1 MFSGNSWA
9 RFGPARQAPR
19 DSTKDGEHHVRL
31 AYGCVTRTQDR
42 AGHRTGGLW
51 MLEDSLIISD
61 RLGGPGHLADTLRPL
76 SSGASISLIEMNTE
90 RPLPGCM
97 GFSDR
102 A

>member
-1 MFSGNSWA
+1 
-9 RFGPARQAPR
+9 
-19 DSTKDGEHHVRL
+19 
-31 AYGCVTRTQDR
+31 
-42 AGHRTGGLW
+42 

-76 SSGASISLIEMNTE
+76 SSGASISLFEMNTQ